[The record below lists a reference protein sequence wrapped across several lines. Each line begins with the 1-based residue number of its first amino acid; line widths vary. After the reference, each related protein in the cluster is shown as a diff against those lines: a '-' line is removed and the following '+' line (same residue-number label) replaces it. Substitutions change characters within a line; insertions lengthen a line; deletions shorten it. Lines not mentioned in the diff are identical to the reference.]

1 MWVWCVR
8 EKSVPRFVSNRNRFR
23 FNGSYGFHTIT
34 TRLCGTLTQRRPK
47 LKSQAHMNK
56 CRHYGMLMICVQAIS
71 RRSQHILCCSFFL
84 IFAPRL
90 CPAIGTLDIVRIGSR
105 HSLTAL
111 PLSLLVY
118 CRSHILPYWACFRV
132 CIGFDRFPR
141 AVIVVCFA
149 FLFCS
154 RSSVMIIMLSRC
166 YAPLQTHQFT
176 SNNMVVF
183 IRMHACVCKCYCKCV

>member
-90 CPAIGTLDIVRIGSR
+90 CPAIGTLDIVRIGTR

-111 PLSLLVY
+111 PLSLSWCTVDPIY
-118 CRSHILPYWACFRV
+118 YHTEHVSV
-132 CIGFDRFPR
+132 CVSDS
-141 AVIVVCFA
+141 IVFLEQLLLFALLFCFA
-149 FLFCS
+149 L
-154 RSSVMIIMLSRC
+154 V
-166 YAPLQTHQFT
+166 Q
-176 SNNMVVF
+176 V
-183 IRMHACVCKCYCKCV
+183 